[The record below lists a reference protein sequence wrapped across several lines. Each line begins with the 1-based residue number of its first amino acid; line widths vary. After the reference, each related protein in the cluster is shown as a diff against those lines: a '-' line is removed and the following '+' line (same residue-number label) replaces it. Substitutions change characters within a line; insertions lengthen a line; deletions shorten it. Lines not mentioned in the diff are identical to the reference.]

1 MIWWRGKGGEPKA
14 KATGLKMEYGFNKL
28 WFKEGNNK
36 WKLVSWVLPCV
47 NRGSKGGVK
56 IQLSLS
62 AHIITKGLY
71 TTSSKMLQIYN
82 VRIQQVYNDTMDLQ
96 TVSEVKQVE
105 LFWSP
110 WILHIVHI
118 CNHLGSQKKKNY
130 YAHEKYLLTAAAVNK
145 KDCVRICFLVLLWPL
160 HCFNLELVIFSD
172 VLYSL

>member
-1 MIWWRGKGGEPKA
+1 MEIRLIDSRSGKHRALIIRPGQ
-14 KATGLKMEYGFNKL
+14 
-28 WFKEGNNK
+28 
-36 WKLVSWVLPCV
+36 
-47 NRGSKGGVK
+47 GGVK

-110 WILHIVHI
+110 
-118 CNHLGSQKKKNY
+118 
-130 YAHEKYLLTAAAVNK
+130 
-145 KDCVRICFLVLLWPL
+145 
-160 HCFNLELVIFSD
+160 
-172 VLYSL
+172 